1 MYNVFI
7 YCGGK
12 CGSSTLDKTMLENR
26 FDSVKLHNNNYWQN
40 ELKNHKT
47 IFETINQSSL
57 NYEKIYIIDVYRTP
71 IERKISSFFQNIN
84 VHLPNYNEFS
94 IEEMIQFF
102 NKELIY
108 TLEEYH
114 SINEVFD
121 YYNIEKFNSFN
132 FKKKYNMITRD
143 NKIFIKLLFSDLNN
157 WDTILS
163 EIFGKKIFIC
173 SDNLT
178 ESKTIYE
185 LYFKFKELYKVPK
198 RYIYRQLLN
207 DIEFK
212 IYNTKDQ
219 QVKYINNWINKS
231 Y

>member
-12 CGSSTLDKTMLENR
+12 CGSSTLDKTMIENG
-26 FDSVKLHNNNYWQN
+26 FDSVKLHNNYYWQN
-40 ELKNHKT
+40 ELKNNET

-94 IEEMIQFF
+94 IEEIIDFF

-114 SINEVFD
+114 SINEVFN
-121 YYNIEKFNSFN
+121 YYNIDNFNSFN
-132 FKKKYNMITRD
+132 FEKNYNMITQD
-143 NKIFIKLLFSDLNN
+143 NKIFIKLLFRDLND
-157 WDTILS
+157 WESILS
-163 EIFGKKIFIC
+163 KIFEKKISIC

-185 LYFKFKELYKVPK
+185 LYSKFKELYKVPK
-198 RYIYRQLLN
+198 RYIDNNLLN

-219 QVKYINNWINKS
+219 QVEYINNWINKS